1 MQAKIKR
8 RTHLTPVRILSMGFA
23 VVILIGAGLLKLP
36 VSAAN
41 GISTPF
47 IDCLFVSTSATCV
60 TGLVTVDTGTHWS
73 YFGKTV
79 IMFLIEIGGLGFMS
93 FATLFALILGRKITL
108 KERLILQESMNVS
121 GLQGLVKL
129 AKYILLFTVSVQ
141 VTAALILSTQFI
153 PQFGLAKGIY
163 YSIFHSVSGFCN
175 AGIDLFGNFNSVTSY
190 HSNPVIIITLGSLI
204 IIGGLGFYVWQELY
218 RIFKENG
225 FWLGFKAMPKKLSV
239 NAKLVLSVTGI
250 LLIGGTVLMFLFE
263 MNNPGTIQGMSLG
276 DKILNSW
283 FAAVT
288 PRTAGFNSLS
298 IADMSHAGRFLT
310 IILMFIGGSP
320 GSTAGGIKTTTLGL
334 LVFTVLS
341 IIRNRPDTVIFRKRI
356 GADVVLRALAIV
368 FIAMSLVVTVVMILC
383 ITEQGVSLEYLIY
396 ETVSAFGTVG
406 LTLGL
411 TPNLSFAG
419 KMVIA
424 LTMYIGRLGPLTLVV
439 ALARRSNLR
448 GIRYPEDKIIVG

>member
-1 MQAKIKR
+1 MQEKTKR
-8 RTHLTPVRILSMGFA
+8 RTHFTPVRILSVGFA
-23 VVILIGAGLLKLP
+23 VVILIGAFLLMLP

-41 GISTPF
+41 GISTSF

-93 FATLFALILGRKITL
+93 FATLFALILGRRITL
-108 KERLILQESMNVS
+108 KERLIMQESMNTT

-129 AKYILLFTVSVQ
+129 AKYLLMFTLSVQ
-141 VTAALILSTQFI
+141 VVAALILSTQFI

-190 HSNPVIIITLGSLI
+190 YSNPVILITLGSLI

-218 RIFKENG
+218 RLIKDNG
-225 FWLGFKAMPKKLSV
+225 FRYGIRMLPKKMSV
-239 NAKLVLSVTGI
+239 NAKLVISMTGI
-250 LLIGGTVLMFLFE
+250 LLLGGTVLMFLFE
-263 MNNPGTIQGMSLG
+263 MNNPATIQGMSIG
-276 DKILNSW
+276 DKILNAW
-283 FAAVT
+283 FAAVS
-288 PRTAGFNSLS
+288 PRTAGFNSVS
-298 IADMSHAGRFLT
+298 TSEMSPAGRFLT

-334 LVFTVLS
+334 LVFTVIS
-341 IIRNRPDTVIFRKRI
+341 VIRGREDTEVFRKRI
-356 GADVVLRALAIV
+356 GVDLVIRSLCIV
-368 FIAMSLVVTVVMILC
+368 FIAMSLVVTVVMILS
-383 ITEQGVSLEYLIY
+383 ITETGASLEYIIY

-411 TPNLSFAG
+411 TPNLSDPG
-419 KMVIA
+419 KLIIA
-424 LTMYIGRLGPLTLVV
+424 LTMYTGRLGPLTLVI
-439 ALARRSNLR
+439 ALARRSRLK

>member
-1 MQAKIKR
+1 MQAKIKK

-93 FATLFALILGRKITL
+93 FSTLFALILGRKITL
-108 KERLILQESMNVS
+108 KERLIMQESMNTT
-121 GLQGLVKL
+121 GLQGLVNL
-129 AKYILLFTVSVQ
+129 AKYILMFTFSVQ
-141 VTAALILSTQFI
+141 VVAALILSTQFI
-153 PQFGLAKGIY
+153 PQFGMAKGIY

-190 HSNPVIIITLGSLI
+190 HSNPVILITLGSLI

-218 RIFKENG
+218 RVFKENG
-225 FWLGFKAMPKKLSV
+225 FWMGLKKLPKKLSM

-250 LLIGGTVLMFLFE
+250 LILGGTVFMFLFE
-263 MNNPGTIQGMSLG
+263 MNNPATIQSMSLG

-283 FAAVT
+283 FAIVT
-288 PRTAGFNSLS
+288 PRTAGFNSLPT
-298 IADMSHAGRFLT
+298 ADMSHAGRFLT

-334 LVFTVLS
+334 LIFTVIS
-341 IIRNRPDTVIFRKRI
+341 VVKGRHDTEIFKKRI
-356 GADVVLRALAIV
+356 APELVLRSLAIV
-368 FIAMSLVVTVVMILC
+368 FIAISLVVTVVMILC

-424 LTMYIGRLGPLTLVV
+424 MTMYIGRLGPLTLVV
-439 ALARRSNLR
+439 ALARRSRLR

>member
-1 MQAKIKR
+1 MQAKAKR
-8 RTHLTPVRILSMGFA
+8 KSHFTPVRILSVGFA
-23 VVILIGAGLLKLP
+23 TVILIGAFLLMLP
-36 VSAAN
+36 ISAAS

-108 KERLILQESMNVS
+108 KERLILQESMNAT

-129 AKYILLFTVSVQ
+129 AKYLLMFTLSVQ
-141 VTAALILSTQFI
+141 VVAALVLSTQFI
-153 PQFGLAKGIY
+153 PQFGLGKGIY

-175 AGIDLFGNFNSVTSY
+175 AGIDLFGNFSSITSY
-190 HSNPVIIITLGSLI
+190 YSNPVIVITLGSLI

-218 RIFKENG
+218 RIIKENG
-225 FWLGFKAMPKKLSV
+225 FWQGLKSMHKKLSI
-239 NAKLVLSVTGI
+239 NTKLVLSVTGI
-250 LLIGGTVLMFLFE
+250 LIVGGTILMFIFE
-263 MNNPGTIQGMSLG
+263 MNNPATIQGMSLG
-276 DKILNSW
+276 DKILNAW

-288 PRTAGFNSLS
+288 PRTAGFNSVS
-298 IADMSHAGRFLT
+298 TADMSPAGRFLT

-334 LVFTVLS
+334 LVFTVIS
-341 IIRNRPDTVIFRKRI
+341 VIRGREDTEVFKKRI
-356 GADVVLRALAIV
+356 ATELVVRSLAIV
-368 FIAMSLVVTVVMILC
+368 FIAMSLVVTVVMILS
-383 ITEQGVSLEYLIY
+383 ITETGASLEYIIY

-411 TPNLSFAG
+411 TPNLSVPG
-419 KMVIA
+419 KLILA
-424 LTMYIGRLGPLTLVV
+424 LTMYVGRLGPLTLVI
-439 ALARRSNLR
+439 ALARRSRLK